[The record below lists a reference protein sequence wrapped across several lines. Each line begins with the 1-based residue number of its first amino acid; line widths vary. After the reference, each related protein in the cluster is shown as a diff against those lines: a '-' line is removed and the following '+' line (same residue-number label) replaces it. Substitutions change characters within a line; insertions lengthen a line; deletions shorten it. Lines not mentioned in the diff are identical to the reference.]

1 MSKKLISALLVL
13 FMVLNLIAGF
23 PVMAEETAG
32 GTAEAISENEPAAEE
47 IFENDAAPAVYVDEE
62 PAAVPEESAAAC
74 DIEAGEQEETAEA
87 QEEQP
92 VYEKRAN
99 RRKQQK
105 RRKSSLFT
113 RPLTGIH
120 PLPMSTAILHPQS
133 TKSPQKQ
140 KQRIHLLNRYRRRP
154 ALQKKLRMKNPGL
167 QKAAR
172 PLPSLPSSGPGRN
185 PGKPWKCVYGRP
197 GTEGYW

>member
-92 VYEKRAN
+92 VYETADGNTSAAN
-99 RRKQQK
+99 VD
-105 RRKSSLFT
+105 
-113 RPLTGIH
+113 GD
-120 PLPMSTAILHPQS
+120 TA
-133 TKSPQKQ
+133 
-140 KQRIHLLNRYRRRP
+140 P
-154 ALQKKLRMKNPGL
+154 AADEEPAKAEAEDTPSDPD
-167 QKAAR
+167 KAA
-172 PLPSLPSSGPGRN
+172 PDAA
-185 PGKPWKCVYGRP
+185 K
-197 GTEGYW
+197 